1 MRVSE
6 SPPVSV
12 MESPPPL
19 SKGCDVEDRLFLG
32 RADLNLVLRP
42 PNRKFTAISKESRGK
57 VQPSLACYPEPLL
70 FRTRPP
76 SALTGQKTEGDT
88 RNSAYY
94 RVTVLSMFGIISP

>member
-1 MRVSE
+1 MAT
-6 SPPVSV
+6 
-12 MESPPPL
+12 
-19 SKGCDVEDRLFLG
+19 G
-32 RADLNLVLRP
+32 RAERDPSGDLRAGLP
-42 PNRKFTAISKESRGK
+42 PAKGTRFAAISKESRGK